1 MDCRTTSAH
10 KFRTRLRFKQYDAI
24 LTKEQSVPTKIMSS
38 YFHDYKLAIETN
50 KNRCSDRNVDYEI
63 KRLKATEQKL
73 GCKFIRTDP
82 DKEDLDI
89 FKAINEIFRHIK
101 QSTKKSPINEI
112 STRLLWFEFR
122 SDKVIK
128 SKAIKFIVKKILPD
142 YK

>member
-24 LTKEQSVPTKIMSS
+24 LTKEQSVPTKIKSS

-50 KNRCSDRNVDYEI
+50 KNRRSDRNVDYEI

-73 GCKFIRTDP
+73 GCKVIRTDP

-89 FKAINEIFRHIK
+89 FKAINEIFRYIK

-112 STRLLWFEFR
+112 STRLL
-122 SDKVIK
+122 
-128 SKAIKFIVKKILPD
+128 
-142 YK
+142 